1 MKVSNIRLPGTAMIL
16 EATYYGYASTN
27 CSADTPVRIYRKG
40 NLENRTWIPEVVGQP
55 VMDEFDDL
63 TEAVRYAECRTTVMQ
78 DFTGEAA

>member
-1 MKVSNIRLPGTAMIL
+1 MKISNIRLPGTAMIL

-27 CSADTPVRIYRKG
+27 VAGNRVRIYRKG